1 MSKDLPVGL
10 RKKQAA
16 ARQAT
21 LSKIQGA
28 IDELRE
34 NSEEVTKKRLIEI
47 TGLAA
52 STFSKDHVKN
62 LLQSNEVCQYKPRVT
77 SEQNAQELIQKHFAA
92 SSDQKD
98 KEIASLKQ
106 KLAKATLDADTLKGK
121 YNELDA
127 QYKRLLGMYHTL
139 QRKCFN
145 LGIDDS
151 ID

>member
-1 MSKDLPVGL
+1 MSKDIPIGL
-10 RKKQAA
+10 QKKQDAT
-16 ARQAT
+16 RQVT
-21 LSKIQGA
+21 LKKIQAA

-52 STFSKDHVKN
+52 STFSKNHVKD
-62 LLQSNEVCQYKPRVT
+62 LLQSNEVCQFKPRVT
-77 SEQNAQELIQKHFAA
+77 SEQNAQDLIQKHYAA

-98 KEIASLKQ
+98 KEIALLKQ
-106 KLAKATLDADTLKGK
+106 KLAKAILDADALKEK
-121 YNELDA
+121 YTELDD
-127 QYKRLLGMYHTL
+127 QYKRLLGRYHSL

-151 ID
+151 VD